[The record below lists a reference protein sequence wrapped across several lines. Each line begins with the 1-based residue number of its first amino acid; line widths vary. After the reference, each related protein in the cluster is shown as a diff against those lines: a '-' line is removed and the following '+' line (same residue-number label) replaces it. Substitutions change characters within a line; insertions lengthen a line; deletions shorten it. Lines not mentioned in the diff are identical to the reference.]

1 MTKRSNDKLSPQRL
15 EQLRELLLR
24 PETVA
29 LMAGLDFSRDI
40 GIRWVTTPAPVQAWC
55 QKSPIW
61 PAAYLPWILP

>member
-1 MTKRSNDKLSPQRL
+1 MHSDMTKRSNDKLSPQRL

-40 GIRWVTTPAPVQAWC
+40 GIRWVPT
-55 QKSPIW
+55 
-61 PAAYLPWILP
+61 